1 MILILPQQVKFWFH
15 NHTRG
20 SSSGTGT
27 RGVLKLGPGP
37 KLVQPWQ
44 AYLNMFQHTKLKDKI
59 DDAWNE
65 HLIEVPEDQKN
76 PKKLFGIRNKVA
88 QKMYAT
94 ETSDVKKEV
103 ELRRRE
109 MMSDKET
116 EDFVEKN
123 KSFQA

>member
-1 MILILPQQVKFWFH
+1 M
-15 NHTRG
+15 
-20 SSSGTGT
+20 
-27 RGVLKLGPGP
+27 
-37 KLVQPWQ
+37 QPWQ

-103 ELRRRE
+103 KLRRRE

-116 EDFVEKN
+116 EDFIEKN